1 MRADELLPDAR
12 ACHLR
17 RSTLADP
24 YLNAFRGLLPPLG
37 QIDLSPI
44 LAFTV
49 LNVFQSAATALPAQ
63 QRRGGDS
70 AARGVRLPRLSLLA
84 RRDKARD

>member
-1 MRADELLPDAR
+1 
-12 ACHLR
+12 
-17 RSTLADP
+17 
-24 YLNAFRGLLPPLG
+24 LNAFRGLLPPLG

-63 QRRGGDS
+63 QRRGDS
-70 AARGVRLPRLSLLA
+70 AARGVRLPRLPLLA
-84 RRDKARD
+84 WRDKARK